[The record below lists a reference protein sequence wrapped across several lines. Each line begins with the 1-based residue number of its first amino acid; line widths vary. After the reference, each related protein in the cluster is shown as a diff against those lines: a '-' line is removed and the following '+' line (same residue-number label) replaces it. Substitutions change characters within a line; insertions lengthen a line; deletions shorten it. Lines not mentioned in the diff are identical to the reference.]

1 MVSIRSPVIFVC
13 YIEGFSD
20 LHCYLHVIRRAPQGV
35 RAFVYFVVFI
45 VVHCLGLGTA
55 DNSVF
60 DSIGIS
66 GNSNANCIQ
75 FDFSA

>member
-13 YIEGFSD
+13 YIEGFSNFN
-20 LHCYLHVIRRAPQGV
+20 CYLDVIRAPQGV